1 MAALLHRVGRWSA
14 QHRWTAVVSWLVIIA
29 LAVTGTVAFSQPL
42 SDDFTVP
49 GSRFQQ
55 VLDELEEEIPD
66 AAGGIGTVVF
76 SAEDAFTDE
85 QRTAVADV
93 TEEWSGLEGVI
104 DATDP
109 FATQAELDGSRDEIA
124 AGRAELEAGRA
135 ELEAGREQLDAA
147 AQQLEEAEAEL
158 AAGREQLETQ
168 RAELEASIDMMPPA
182 MAAGAEEQLA
192 AAEAELA
199 AAEEQLAA
207 SRAELEAGEQ
217 QLAAGREELE
227 ANEQQLAQGEQEIA
241 AAEAQLDQG
250 ERFADL
256 TEGLRQVSED
266 GDVAMTQVRFESSGG
281 QLDPEVTAEVQRV
294 GEALAA
300 AGVEVDYS
308 AEIVSDISSILGPAE
323 LVGVAVAVVVLL
335 VLLGSLLAAGL
346 PLITALVG
354 VGVGI
359 GGAMAL
365 SGTVEMTSVTPA
377 LALMLGMAVGIDY
390 ALFILNRHR
399 MQLAEGMGVR
409 DSIALATGT
418 AGNAVTFAGGTVV
431 IALAALTITGIPF
444 LGVMGLV
451 AAATVVVAVLAAVT
465 LTPAMLSFLGER
477 VLPAR
482 QRQRLAAKNGDDGAS
497 RGWAAKVQR
506 RPWLAVVGVVVIAA
520 VLAIPASQLRLGLP
534 DGGQEAADSTAYR
547 TYDTIRDNFGAGAN
561 GPIIAVASLDAPAAD
576 DAALTGLQLDIAED
590 LQVVE
595 GVQYVVPFGVS
606 EDGDTLAF
614 QLMPAEGPSDESTV
628 ALVDQ
633 LIAGQDE
640 LGAAHGVEVGYTG
653 QTVAN
658 IDISEQLADALP
670 IYLLVVVGLS
680 LVLLLLVFRSIW
692 VPLLASVGFLITV
705 VAAFG
710 AVVAVYQLGHLS
722 WLFGV
727 NEAGP
732 VLSFLPIILIG
743 VLFGLA
749 MDYQLFLVSAMR
761 EVHVHGADAR
771 TAVVK
776 GFNQSARV
784 VTAAAIIMVSV
795 FGGFVFAELAMIR
808 PIGFGL
814 AFGVLVDAFLV
825 RMTLTPAVLSL
836 LGEKAWWLP
845 RWLDR
850 VLPNVDVEGAKL
862 ERQVTRAEA

>member
-14 QHRWTAVVSWLVIIA
+14 QHRWTAVISWLVIIA
-29 LAVTGTVAFSQPL
+29 LAVGGTLAFSQPL

-76 SAEDAFTDE
+76 STEDTFTDE

-93 TEEWSGLEGVI
+93 TAEWSGLDGVI

-109 FATQAELDGSRDEIA
+109 FATQAQLDGARDEIA
-124 AGRAELEAGRA
+124 AGRTELEGAQAELA
-135 ELEAGREQLDAA
+135 AGREQLEAG
-147 AQQLEEAEAEL
+147 AQQLDQAEAEI

-168 RAELEASIDMMPPA
+168 RAELEAAADMMPPA
-182 MAAGAEEQLA
+182 AAAAAQEQLA

-199 AAEEQLAA
+199 AGEEP
-207 SRAELEAGEQ
+207 
-217 QLAAGREELE
+217 LAAGREALE

-241 AAEAQLDQG
+241 AGQAQLDQG
-250 ERFADL
+250 ERLADL

-266 GDVAMTQVRFESSGG
+266 GNVAMTQIRFESSGG
-281 QLDPEVTAEVQRV
+281 QLDPEVTAVVQSV
-294 GEALAA
+294 GDALAA
-300 AGVEVDYS
+300 DGIEVDYS
-308 AEIVSDISSILGPAE
+308 AEIVSDISSIIGPAE
-323 LVGVAVAVVVLL
+323 LIGVAVAVIVLL

-365 SGTVEMTSVTPA
+365 SGVVDMTSVTPA

-399 MQLAEGMGVR
+399 MQLAEGMAVR

-444 LGVMGLV
+444 LGTMGLV

-482 QRQRLAAKNGDDGAS
+482 QRTRLAAKNGGDGAT
-497 RGWAAKVQR
+497 RGWAATVQR
-506 RPWLAVVGVVVIAA
+506 RPWLAVIGVVVIAA

-534 DGGQEAADSTAYR
+534 DGAQESADSTAYR
-547 TYDTIRDNFGAGAN
+547 TYDTIRENFGAGAN

-590 LQVVE
+590 LQAVD

-614 QLMPAEGPSDESTV
+614 QLMPAEGPSHESTV
-628 ALVDQ
+628 ELVDQ
-633 LIAGQDE
+633 LIADQDE

-658 IDISEQLADALP
+658 IDISAQLGDALP
-670 IYLLVVVGLS
+670 IYLIVVVGLS

-692 VPLLASVGFLITV
+692 VPLLASAGFLLTV

-727 NEAGP
+727 HEAGP

-850 VLPNVDVEGAKL
+850 MLPNVDVEGAKL
-862 ERQVTRAEA
+862 ERALTPTS